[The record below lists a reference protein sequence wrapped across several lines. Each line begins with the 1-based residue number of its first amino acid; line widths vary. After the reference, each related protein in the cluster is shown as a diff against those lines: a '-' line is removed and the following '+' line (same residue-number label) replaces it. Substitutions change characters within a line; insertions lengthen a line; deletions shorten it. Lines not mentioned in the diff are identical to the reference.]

1 MSLLD
6 VDDLTAQVFMAKPR
20 SCKNKRTQ
28 KGECC
33 CEQQCLLMMHHST
46 QTKMEICERDAV
58 ELGEVEGLFDD
69 NDETEEDGGLF
80 QSTTLDVEAALG
92 STNLL

>member
-1 MSLLD
+1 ML
-6 VDDLTAQVFMAKPR
+6 
-20 SCKNKRTQ
+20 
-28 KGECC
+28 
-33 CEQQCLLMMHHST
+33 HHSA
-46 QTKMEICERDAV
+46 QTKMDICERDAP

-69 NDETEEDGGLF
+69 NDETEDDDGLF